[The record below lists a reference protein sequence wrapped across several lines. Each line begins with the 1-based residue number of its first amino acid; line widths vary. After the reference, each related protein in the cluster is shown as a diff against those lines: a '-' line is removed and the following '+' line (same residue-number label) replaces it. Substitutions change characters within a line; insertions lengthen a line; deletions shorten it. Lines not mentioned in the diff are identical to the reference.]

1 MTKTTRNVCYAAAGL
16 VVLLL
21 IVEVCLRIF
30 LGLGSPA
37 LVYANS
43 KFGYA
48 FQPNQSRKRFGHRI
62 FYNEAGLRSESLRPL
77 TGSAYRVLC
86 VGGSVTNGGAPTDQ
100 DDTYPYKL
108 EAILKGQGQNSQVL
122 NESAAGWSLVNEY
135 GFLQDKNIFEARV
148 VVLEIGTRTLYLEGT
163 SAWYVGADP
172 NLPEHKPLTAVSE
185 VVGRYVMP
193 RILRR
198 LGMPSADVQA
208 AWTDAAM
215 TEQNYRRGLGTLRAM
230 VSLVARAGAKPIVL
244 LMPDKDEALPGHYR
258 GEYSHDLS
266 DLTAGVNGRFIDLMP
281 VLHAELSAG
290 KEPFRD
296 LIDPNPEGNRLMAEA
311 VAAAILQ

>member
-1 MTKTTRNVCYAAAGL
+1 MSKTTRNAWRAAAGL
-16 VVLLL
+16 VVLLF
-21 IVEVCLRIF
+21 IVEVCLRVF
-30 LGLGSPA
+30 FGLGSPA

-48 FQPNQSRKRFGHRI
+48 FQPNQLRKRFGHRI

-77 TGSAYRVLC
+77 TGAAYRVLC

-100 DDTYPYKL
+100 DGTYPYKL
-108 EAILKGQGQNSQVL
+108 EGILNGKGQNSQVL
-122 NESAAGWSLVNEY
+122 NGSATGWSLANEY
-135 GFLQDKNIFEARV
+135 GFLQDMSIFGARV
-148 VVLEIGTRTLYLEGT
+148 VVLEVGTRTLYQEGT

-185 VVGRYVMP
+185 VVGRYMLP
-193 RILRR
+193 RVLRR
-198 LGMPSADVQA
+198 LGMPSPDVQA

-215 TEQNYRRGLGTLRAM
+215 TEPNYRRGLGTLKAM
-230 VSLVARAGAKPIVL
+230 VSLVSRSGAKPIVL
-244 LMPDKDEALPGHYR
+244 LMPDKDEAVPGHYR
-258 GEYSHDLS
+258 GEYLS
-266 DLTAGVNGRFIDLMP
+266 DLTDLTAGANGHFIDLLP